1 MVMVSVRVRGTDCL
15 LRARVSVDLELK
27 RPGVVRH
34 GTCLMLRS
42 LSLPLQVGL
51 QI

>member
-1 MVMVSVRVRGTDCL
+1 LVWTWILRVRVG
-15 LRARVSVDLELK
+15 VDLELQNS
-27 RPGVVRH
+27 GVVRH